1 MESFHSCRQ
10 GILKKEDGKNINY
23 TRPVSQ
29 VTDGVSSTVVFDC
42 MKVL

>member
-10 GILKKEDGKNINY
+10 GILKKEDGKNINC
-23 TRPVSQ
+23 TGPVAQ
-29 VTDGVSSTVVFDC
+29 VTGDVSATVTFDC